1 MGKQKSRTV
10 GSSGWRRS
18 MPSWLTFIICIGPA
32 VLIFSAMMLWPLID
46 MFRVS
51 LFEWRRLTSPK
62 IFVGLA
68 NYAELFN
75 DPKVIVALRNTLQHM
90 FVMLAV
96 VMPISFMLGFFL
108 SQRLRGYRVFRTIFF
123 TPAMLS
129 APALALIF
137 LGVYLPDGILNYVLR
152 SIGLENLTR
161 VWLANSSTSLP
172 AVIGADAWGAVGFY
186 TVLFFVAL
194 SDLPQEI
201 FESAQLDGANY
212 WVSMW
217 RIGFPLVLDFF
228 GVALTLNFVWT
239 LTGSAQYVLLLT
251 KGGPGTSS
259 LTLSY
264 YLYDKAFLSYR
275 IGYSQA
281 IGVLLFFAGMIGMLL
296 IRRGT
301 QRNYLGE

>member
-1 MGKQKSRTV
+1 MATQNNNLFRQNSWHR
-10 GSSGWRRS
+10 SGRN
-18 MPSWLTFIICIGPA
+18 WLAFLICVGPA
-32 VLIFSAMMLWPLID
+32 VLIFSAMMLWPLVD

-62 IFVGLA
+62 TFIGLA
-68 NYAELFN
+68 NYVRLFN
-75 DPKVIVALRNTLQHM
+75 DPKILVALKNTLLHM

-96 VMPISFMLGFFL
+96 IMPISFMLGFFL
-108 SQRLRGYRVFRTIFF
+108 SQRLRGYRLLRTIFF
-123 TPAMLS
+123 SPVMLS

-137 LGVYLPDGILNYVLR
+137 LGIYLPDGILNYVLR
-152 SIGLENLTR
+152 SVGLENLTR
-161 VWLANSSTSLP
+161 VWLANPSTSLP

-201 FESAQLDGANY
+201 FESAQLDGASY
-212 WVSMW
+212 WVMMW

-281 IGVLLFFAGMIGMLL
+281 IGVLLFFAGMIGMLF
-296 IRRGT
+296 IRRVT
-301 QRNYLGE
+301 QRSYLGE